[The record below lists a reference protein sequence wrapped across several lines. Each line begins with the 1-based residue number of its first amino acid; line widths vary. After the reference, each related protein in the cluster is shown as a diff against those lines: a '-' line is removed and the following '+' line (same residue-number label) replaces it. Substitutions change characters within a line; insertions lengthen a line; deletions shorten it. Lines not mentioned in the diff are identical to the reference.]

1 MIIYVYYTA
10 CIPVLKEAPLY
21 PFPPHLHRFQQ
32 PTASQLL
39 RQKAG
44 VEGKRHPSD
53 SNPPSTV
60 FTSSSS
66 AHKTSSTNA
75 AALSSRNTER
85 LQPSSSTGEKAS
97 IISSSKAATDS
108 STSSRPP
115 PPPPSTSTLTAQ
127 GTASIRAAAAS
138 SSQHHRGGSS
148 VTTGGRGVGRGEAG
162 SRLDLGAAR
171 RTILANITPSTS
183 DRARGGNS
191 NRRRGG
197 RNSRNS
203 RSGFSYSQ
211 QLASGLIE
219 FELLFTLR
227 LALSQFSM
235 PSFTVPIPPPHR
247 LSRGTVGCLRQ
258 SPGQTLQGEELTYS

>member
-1 MIIYVYYTA
+1 MYNIIQHVYQYSKRLHCT
-10 CIPVLKEAPLY
+10 PL
-21 PFPPHLHRFQQ
+21 PFPPPRFQQ

-53 SNPPSTV
+53 SNPPSTNV

-108 STSSRPP
+108 STSSR
-115 PPPPSTSTLTAQ
+115 PPPSTSTLTAQ

-183 DRARGGNS
+183 DRTRGGNS

-203 RSGFSYSQ
+203 RSGFSYSH

-235 PSFTVPIPPPHR
+235 PSFTVPIPPPPHR
-247 LSRGTVGCLRQ
+247 FSRGAVGCLRQ
-258 SPGQTLQGEELTYS
+258 SPGQTLQGEELTYA